1 MDLSS
6 NLELAQG
13 LAVTFGAKLLGAI
26 ALWWAGRLLIN
37 IAQKLIR
44 RALTARQID
53 PTLQS
58 YLASIL
64 TVVLNLV
71 LVIGLLGFFGVETTS
86 FAALIAALGVAIGAA
101 WAGLLSNFAAGAF
114 IVMLRP
120 YKVGDSIEA
129 GGAVGRVEEIG
140 LFSTRI
146 LSADNVIT
154 LVGNAKI
161 LGDNVKNFT
170 ATRYRLVERPLVVPA
185 DRPLH
190 DTVAVLRTRL
200 AAIPHVLAEP
210 GPVIAPVD
218 VQPDGVLMSLRVAAL
233 PDHHAQVVDEVNR
246 VVVEQFGPVA

>member
-218 VQPDGVLMSLRVAAL
+218 VQPDGVLVSLRVAAL

>member
-13 LAVTFGAKLLGAI
+13 LAVTFGAKLLGAL

-37 IAQKLIR
+37 VAQKLIR

-170 ATRYRLVERPLVVPA
+170 ATRYRLVERPLVVPP

-190 DTVAVLRTRL
+190 DALASLRARL
-200 AAIPHVLAEP
+200 AAIPNVLAEP

-218 VQPDGVLMSLRVAAL
+218 VQVDGVLVSLRVAAL
-233 PDHHAQVVDEVNR
+233 PDHHAQVVDDVNR

>member
-37 IAQKLIR
+37 LAQKLIR

-190 DTVAVLRTRL
+190 DTVALLRTRL

-218 VQPDGVLMSLRVAAL
+218 VQPDGVLVSLRVAAL